1 MYDFIK
7 SLGSHSFSV
16 DDGLVVLKSGQPG
29 LLLLNATARGI
40 WERLFAGLDASVI
53 ARQIA
58 TEYNAPLDLVARDV
72 QEVIANWETVLTS
85 ASANNS
91 EAMEQLG
98 ACMARGNAQE
108 FVYNVYN
115 RSFCFRIFD
124 PDLAE
129 EVTSRFAPHTSA
141 NQGRTADYV
150 YELTRDEN
158 GYIVR
163 SSSLNERSEEVSQ
176 ARIGLIQ
183 DIISVCLPDRRFI
196 AALHAGAA
204 SQGGRCLLFSA
215 RTGGGKST
223 LMAALGAS
231 GYTILNDDLIFLDF
245 DHLEISTFP
254 LSIMLRQGSWDV
266 LNPLLPQLRNI
277 PLSMRFGEPV
287 RFLQP
292 ELTAAPESIAASALI
307 LLEFNANSRME
318 LVPVSAFDALVQ
330 LNETNSWLDTEP
342 SSVKRF
348 LTWIQNVPRWKLRYS
363 NLKNAIQQLQ
373 SIP

>member
-1 MYDFIK
+1 M
-7 SLGSHSFSV
+7 
-16 DDGLVVLKSGQPG
+16 VVLKSGQPG

-40 WERLFAGLDASVI
+40 WERLSAGLDASVI

-108 FVYNVYN
+108 FVYHVYN

-163 SSSLNERSEEVSQ
+163 SSSLNQRSEEVSQ

-183 DIISVCLPDRRFI
+183 DIVSVCLPDRRFI

-204 SQGGRCLLFSA
+204 YREGRCLLFSA

-277 PLSMRFGEPV
+277 PISIRFGEPV

-292 ELTAAPESIAASALI
+292 ELTPVPESIAASALI

-342 SSVKRF
+342 SCVSRF
-348 LTWIQNVPRWKLRYS
+348 LAWIQSVPRWKLRYS
-363 NLKNAIQQLQ
+363 NLEDAIQQLQ
-373 SIP
+373 SIPWER